1 MLEFCSEDQP
11 ALQAQQRD
19 GSLLAQRANRRC
31 GVMRGRLQLPLV
43 AARDG
48 AFGPEGL
55 FRVRVGVAGL
65 V

>member
-1 MLEFCSEDQP
+1 
-11 ALQAQQRD
+11 
-19 GSLLAQRANRRC
+19 
-31 GVMRGRLQLPLV
+31 MRGRLQLPLV